1 MKKTRSVF
9 FLFACLLA
17 TVQLSAQ
24 IPEQL
29 VKIIVTP
36 DNENWQ
42 YAEGRK
48 VRFTVQVLHH
58 YQGLKGI
65 FAHYEVG
72 PEKME
77 PVLRDSVL
85 LDGEPFTVDAGTL
98 KSPGFLRCVVTVGF
112 EGRRYRGLATAG
124 FSPEKITPTVDYPSD
139 FLSYWQTA
147 KAELAKVPVNARM
160 TLMPEKC
167 TEDVN
172 VYHVSLQNFGNSR
185 LYGIL
190 AVPRKEGRFPAV
202 LEVPGA
208 GVRAYNPDIT
218 LAARGFITFVVGIHG
233 IPVTM
238 DPGIYIDLGS
248 GALREYWTF
257 NMDNRDRYYYKRV
270 YLGCVR
276 ANDFI
281 TSLPQFDGTNLAV
294 TGGSQGGALSI
305 ITASLDKRVKFLGAY
320 YPALCDVT
328 GYLYGRAGGWPH
340 FFDRN
345 NSVYHNIREKLE
357 TIRYY
362 DVVNFARNLD
372 VPGFYSWGF
381 NDETCPPTSMFAAYN
396 QIVAPKKL
404 FLVHETGHWTYP
416 EQGNRLTEWITEM
429 LTQNK

>member
-1 MKKTRSVF
+1 M
-9 FLFACLLA
+9 
-17 TVQLSAQ
+17 QLSAQ

>member
-58 YQGLKGI
+58 YQGMKGI

-77 PVLRDSVL
+77 PVLRDSVV

-381 NDETCPPTSMFAAYN
+381 NDETCPPTFMFAAYN